1 MRQQC
6 AGHFRAPTTYRAH
19 YIGCRGNGWLHRA
32 DVLVNAAASR
42 VEIGPP
48 CTPSVNAL
56 AAVLV
61 KVDPTSSG
69 CVWGNA
75 KLDEMATA
83 SEPAGTEGRPA
94 ATRTQHAI
102 RLLVLLDGCGE
113 QTVDGDPPGTVK
125 SVRSELR
132 LQAMDFWLRN
142 PDYLADELVSMVE
155 AGTADASYL
164 AIARSLLDDPEP
176 DLRWYPMPR
185 WFFGAYEQLDDAFS
199 LLETYGLAT
208 LRRTGQPGKKSKR
221 NRFFLTEAGAA
232 AVVELAED
240 PVLGWYTHQVK
251 LVALVAGT
259 DGGQALKDRQ
269 YRQATY
275 AGTELGV
282 HIAPIA
288 PRVRERLYA
297 LITTVPAS
305 DAGAVNQEG
314 DQA

>member
-1 MRQQC
+1 MC
-6 AGHFRAPTTYRAH
+6 HGDTALPP
-19 YIGCRGNGWLHRA
+19 
-32 DVLVNAAASR
+32 VN
-42 VEIGPP
+42 
-48 CTPSVNAL
+48 TL
-56 AAVLV
+56 AAVPV
-61 KVDPTSSG
+61 KIVWSG
-69 CVWGNA
+69 SGATWGNA
-75 KLDEMATA
+75 KLEKMATA
-83 SEPAGTEGRPA
+83 AENAGTEGRPA

-102 RLLVLLDGCGE
+102 RLLALLDGCGTS
-113 QTVDGDPPGTVK
+113 TVDGDPPGTVK

-155 AGTADASYL
+155 AGAADPGLLITAQ
-164 AIARSLLDDPEP
+164 SLLDDPEP

-221 NRFFLTEAGAA
+221 NQFFLTQAGAT
-232 AVVELAED
+232 AVAELATD
-240 PVLGWYTHQVK
+240 PTLGWYTEQVK
-251 LVALVAGT
+251 LVALVAGD

-282 HIAPIA
+282 DIAPIA
-288 PRVRERLYA
+288 PRVRERLDG
-297 LITTVPAS
+297 LST
-305 DAGAVNQEG
+305 AVTGSAAEDGGQEG
-314 DQA
+314 IQA